1 MSTREFSIRSVVV
14 KEKIY
19 QKQLIKCLFI
29 QYYQLLVLLGHYLS
43 FGDWMFKQNFI
54 LEFGSLLELR
64 FILLMEIVAKRNK
77 TKNKKINLEIT
88 KNGFKIFET
97 IFLSLFWS

>member
-1 MSTREFSIRSVVV
+1 
-14 KEKIY
+14 
-19 QKQLIKCLFI
+19 
-29 QYYQLLVLLGHYLS
+29 
-43 FGDWMFKQNFI
+43 
-54 LEFGSLLELR
+54 
-64 FILLMEIVAKRNK
+64 MEIVAKRNK